1 MEECDAMSKSRKP
14 KPQAKSPSVGRRRA
28 VPVLVSV
35 AVVVGLVAAGAWW
48 WRQSQAAGSLAAFQ
62 KLEGRWQRGDGG
74 YVLDIKTAAAD
85 GTLSASYLNPRPI
98 NVARAEASIES
109 GTLRV
114 FIELRDVNYPGST
127 YRLTYDSTGDR
138 LLGTY
143 FQAALRETYE
153 VEFGRIRP

>member
-1 MEECDAMSKSRKP
+1 MSKSRKA
-14 KPQAKSPSVGRRRA
+14 KRQAKSPPSGRRRV
-28 VPVLVSV
+28 VPVLAGV
-35 AVVVGLVAAGAWW
+35 AVLVGLVAAGAWW
-48 WRQSQAAGSLAAFQ
+48 WRQSEASGNLAAFQ

-85 GTLSASYLNPRPI
+85 GKLSAAYLNPRPI
-98 NVARAEASIES
+98 NVARAEASIEG
-109 GTLRV
+109 GTLKV

-127 YRLTYDSTGDR
+127 YQLTYDSSGDR

-153 VEFGRIRP
+153 VEFGRIKP

>member
-1 MEECDAMSKSRKP
+1 MSKSRKP
-14 KPQAKSPSVGRRRA
+14 RRQAKSPSAGRRRVFPILAGAA
-28 VPVLVSV
+28 VI
-35 AVVVGLVAAGAWW
+35 VGLVAAGAWW
-48 WRQSQAAGSLAAFQ
+48 WRQSQSAGNLAAFQ

-74 YVLDIKTAAAD
+74 YILDIKTAAAD
-85 GTLSASYLNPRPI
+85 GKLSAAYLNPRPI
-98 NVARAEASIES
+98 NVARAEASIEG
-109 GTLRV
+109 GTLKV

-127 YRLTYDSTGDR
+127 YQLTYDSPGDR

>member
-14 KPQAKSPSVGRRRA
+14 RRQANSAPAGRRRVFPILA
-28 VPVLVSV
+28 GV
-35 AVVVGLVAAGAWW
+35 AVLVGLVAAGAWW
-48 WRQSQAAGSLAAFQ
+48 WRQSQSAGNLTAFQ

-85 GTLSASYLNPRPI
+85 GTLSAVYLNPRPI
-98 NVARAEASIES
+98 NVARAEASIEG
-109 GTLRV
+109 GTLKV

-127 YRLTYDSTGDR
+127 YRLTYNSTGDR

-143 FQAALRETYE
+143 FQATLRETYE
-153 VEFGRIRP
+153 VEFGRINP

>member
-14 KPQAKSPSVGRRRA
+14 RRQAKSPSAGRRR
-28 VPVLVSV
+28 VFPVLVSV

-85 GTLSASYLNPRPI
+85 GKLSAAYLNPRPI
-98 NVARAEASIES
+98 NVARAEASIEG
-109 GTLRV
+109 GTLKV
-114 FIELRDVNYPGST
+114 FIELRDVNYPGSI
-127 YRLTYDSTGDR
+127 YRLTYDSPGDR

-153 VEFGRIRP
+153 VEFGRIKP

>member
-1 MEECDAMSKSRKP
+1 MSKSRKP
-14 KPQAKSPSVGRRRA
+14 RRQAKSSPAGRRR
-28 VPVLVSV
+28 VLLVLAGV

-48 WRQSQAAGSLAAFQ
+48 WRQSESAGNLEAFQ

-85 GTLSASYLNPRPI
+85 GKLSAAYLNPRPI
-98 NVARAEASIES
+98 NVARAEASIEG
-109 GTLRV
+109 GTLKV
-114 FIELRDVNYPGST
+114 FIELRDVNYPGSI

-143 FQAALRETYE
+143 FQATLRETYE
-153 VEFGRIRP
+153 VAFGRITP